1 MRQSDRG
8 AVVFVDDNPLWHS
21 FHQVAALVRRHGY
34 RAVRVTTA
42 KTGRVARVVD
52 RLLYQHA
59 IYLSDTA
66 DFARLPE
73 LLAPFRPARLCVTDS
88 LLDAITDDL
97 IDRMPPHIAADLR
110 VKRRLSD
117 KTAAGTLAVERGALV
132 PDQLPGS
139 LPAAKAVQE
148 LGLPIVVK
156 SNYGA
161 AGSGVRIAHSVAE
174 AEGAAAEMGA
184 PDSFFY
190 QRFVDGPILSYGAMM
205 ADEGIVQEMTCKGF
219 DSASDP
225 TNAAFGYEVI
235 DDPAFTEI
243 GRSICSGVA
252 TCGPIDLQAIRDDQ
266 GRHWVIDLNIRPFGG
281 MLNYDQDRFDTAI
294 GYLFS
299 ANLTDSRP
307 QFRTPPVGMRVSKF
321 PNEAEELARRG
332 QVGPAL
338 SVYLRRSPAHVRL
351 LRVNYLAFAVLNGIT
366 QKLAI

>member
-8 AVVFVDDNPLWHS
+8 SVVFVDDDPLWHS

-34 RAVRVTTA
+34 GTVRVTTA
-42 KTGRVARVVD
+42 RTGRIARLVD

-59 IYLSDTA
+59 IYLSDVAEFT
-66 DFARLPE
+66 RLPE

-88 LLDAITDDL
+88 LLDHMSDDL
-97 IDRMPPHIAADLR
+97 IDRMPPEIAADLR

-117 KTAAGTLAVERGALV
+117 KTAAGVLAVERGALV
-132 PDQLPGS
+132 PDQLPGY
-139 LPAAKAVQE
+139 LPAPEAVQK

-161 AGSGVRIAHSVAE
+161 AGSGVRIAHSVAD
-174 AEGAAAEMGA
+174 AERAAAEMGA
-184 PDSFFY
+184 AEDYFY

-205 ADEGIVQEMTCKGF
+205 TDEGIVQEMTCKGF

-235 DDPAFTEI
+235 DDPAFTEV
-243 GRSICSGVA
+243 GRSVCRGVA

-281 MLNYDQDRFDTAI
+281 MLNYDQDRFDTAA

-299 ANLTDSRP
+299 ANLTDSPPRH
-307 QFRTPPVGMRVSKF
+307 RTPPVGMRVAKF
-321 PNEAEELARRG
+321 PNEAEELARQG
-332 QVGPAL
+332 HVGPAL

-351 LRVNYLAFAVLNGIT
+351 LRMNYLAFAVLNGVVL
-366 QKLAI
+366 KLGI